1 MDLINVVNLN
11 ADVKEMERKLN
22 AISARRRRGRRLF
35 GRKRG

>member
-1 MDLINVVNLN
+1 MDLIKVVNLN

-22 AISARRRRGRRLF
+22 AISARRRRNRPLF